1 MIHYRLLEYEFSFI
15 DWKSV
20 DLLWFILDIK
30 LTSFCHV
37 GWEKKLGN
45 IKCCCDINKELWFA
59 GGISSAIVFIFL
71 QVRFI
76 FLYYVRVNRL
86 FEEPELRFDGF
97 YTEVAFFLHM
107 VLEIEL
113 ESCSMELELFHFL
126 GIINFLMLT
135 FSSWSW
141 GALGCMTLW
150 HRLQDEEGLL
160 RRLVYNETDNE
171 M

>member
-1 MIHYRLLEYEFSFI
+1 M
-15 DWKSV
+15 
-20 DLLWFILDIK
+20 
-30 LTSFCHV
+30 
-37 GWEKKLGN
+37 
-45 IKCCCDINKELWFA
+45 
-59 GGISSAIVFIFL
+59 
-71 QVRFI
+71 
-76 FLYYVRVNRL
+76 NRL

-141 GALGCMTLW
+141 GALGCMTL
-150 HRLQDEEGLL
+150 
-160 RRLVYNETDNE
+160 
-171 M
+171 